1 MKANSYGKSRVRVT
15 KVTRKPGLHQVRQM
29 EVQAILHGAFEA
41 TYITGDNS
49 SVVATDS
56 IKNTVYAIASDADID
71 SVEQFGVRLASHF
84 VTKYAHV
91 SRATIDIS
99 EDLWDR
105 IPTPSGPH
113 PTAFVSRGGEKRT
126 ARVTLQRGGAPVVEG
141 GIINLSVLRTAGSEF
156 SNFVTD
162 EFRLL
167 ADTKDR
173 IFATVVTAT
182 WKYNSQ
188 TADFNA
194 NYRRIRDALLTIFS
208 NHHSLSVQ
216 QTMHEIGLNAIRQCP
231 EVEEIS
237 MLMPNKHHIPFDLS
251 RLGNRHNKNEIFV
264 ATDEPHG
271 TILETVC
278 RARSKM

>member
-15 KVTRKPGLHQVRQM
+15 KVTRKPGVHQVRQM
-29 EVQAILHGAFEA
+29 EVQAILHGAFEG

-56 IKNTVYAIASDADID
+56 IKNTVYAVASDADID

-84 VTKYAHV
+84 VNKYAHV

-99 EDLWDR
+99 EELWDR
-105 IPTPSGPH
+105 IATPSGPH
-113 PTAFVSRGGEKRT
+113 PTAFVSRGGERRT
-126 ARVTLQRGGAPVVEG
+126 ARVTLQRGAAPMIEG
-141 GIINLSVLRTAGSEF
+141 GIVNLSVLRTAGSEF
-156 SNFVTD
+156 SDFVTD

-167 ADTKDR
+167 ANSKDR
-173 IFATVVTAT
+173 IFATVVTST
-182 WKYNSQ
+182 WAYNTQ

-194 NYRRIRDALLTIFS
+194 TYRRIRDATLSIFG

-216 QTMHEIGLNAIRQCP
+216 HTMHEVGVNAIRQCP
-231 EVEEIS
+231 EIEEIR
-237 MLMPNKHHIPFDLS
+237 MVMPNKHHIPFDLS
-251 RLGNRHNKNEIFV
+251 RLGNRQNKNEIFV
-264 ATDEPHG
+264 AVDEPQG
-271 TILETVC
+271 MILETVG